1 MKFSR
6 FTLVSASLLLLFS
19 LSACAVS
26 HEEGP
31 TTTASSQQVQT
42 INEEEA
48 QKFTSKHSQKVVSK
62 EVAESGGTSIT
73 FDDGTEYVH
82 VSDTTVGEYF
92 MLSYQSGCKVT
103 YFVESGDYTVATDEY
118 EGEEKASEAT
128 GQVGQY
134 FVESGY
140 SISFANDGTLLIDLQ
155 GNFTHQYD
163 GKEKNGKEKKGNVKE
178 AEGSSYVD
186 SLLNKYGI
194 PNLAFYDSFVKE
206 AVADAKTYFTADE

>member
-6 FTLVSASLLLLFS
+6 FTLVSASLLLIAC
-19 LSACAVS
+19 LSACGFRY
-26 HEEGP
+26 EEGQ
-31 TTTASSQQVQT
+31 TSTASRQQAQT
-42 INEEEA
+42 INEEEV
-48 QKFTSKHSQKVVSK
+48 QKFTSQHSQKVVSK

-82 VSDTTVGEYF
+82 VSDTTVGEYY

-103 YFVESGDYTVATDEY
+103 YFIESGDYTVATDEY
-118 EGEEKASEAT
+118 EGEDKASAAK

-134 FVESGY
+134 FVDSGY
-140 SISFANDGTLLIDLQ
+140 SISFANDGALLIDLQ

-163 GKEKNGKEKKGNVKE
+163 GKEKKGNIKD

-186 SLLNKYGI
+186 SLLNQYGI
-194 PNLAFYDSFVKE
+194 PNLAFYDSFVKKV
-206 AVADAKTYFTADE
+206 VADAKTYFTTDE

>member
-6 FTLVSASLLLLFS
+6 ISLISVALLLIAC
-19 LSACAVS
+19 LSACAARYG
-26 HEEGP
+26 EGQ
-31 TTTASSQQVQT
+31 TSTVSSQPVQT

-48 QKFTSKHSQKVVSK
+48 QKFTSQHSQKVVSK

-92 MLSYQSGCKVT
+92 MLSYPSGCKVT
-103 YFVESGDYTVATDEY
+103 YFIECGDYTVATDEY
-118 EGEEKASEAT
+118 EGEDKASAAK

-134 FVESGY
+134 FVDSGY
-140 SISFANDGTLLIDLQ
+140 SISFANDGGLLIDLQ

-163 GKEKNGKEKKGNVKE
+163 GKEKKGNIKD
-178 AEGSSYVD
+178 AKGSSYVD
-186 SLLNKYGI
+186 SLLNQYGI

-206 AVADAKTYFTADE
+206 VVADAKTYFTTDE

>member
-6 FTLVSASLLLLFS
+6 FTLVTASLLLIAC
-19 LSACAVS
+19 LSACAVRY
-26 HEEGP
+26 EEGQ
-31 TTTASSQQVQT
+31 TSTASSQQVQT

-48 QKFTSKHSQKVVSK
+48 QKFTSQHSQKVASK
-62 EVAESGGTSIT
+62 EVGDDGGTLIV
-73 FDDGTEYVH
+73 FEDGTEYLFT
-82 VSDTTVGEYF
+82 DEYY

-103 YFVESGDYTVATDEY
+103 YFIESGDYTVATDEY
-118 EGEEKASEAT
+118 EGEDKASTAK

-134 FVESGY
+134 FVDSGY

-163 GKEKNGKEKKGNVKE
+163 DQEKKGNIKD
-178 AEGSSYVD
+178 AEGNSYVD
-186 SLLNKYGI
+186 SLLNQYGI

-206 AVADAKTYFTADE
+206 VVADAKTYFTTDE

>member
-6 FTLVSASLLLLFS
+6 FTLVSASLLLLAF
-19 LSACAVS
+19 LSACSVK
-26 HEEGP
+26 HEEGK

-48 QKFTSKHSQKVVSK
+48 QKFTSQHSQTVASK
-62 EVAESGGTSIT
+62 EVAEGGGTLIV
-73 FDDGTEYVH
+73 FEDGTEYLFTEGYYV
-82 VSDTTVGEYF
+82 
-92 MLSYQSGCKVT
+92 LSYQSGCKVT

-118 EGEEKASEAT
+118 EGEDKASAAK

-163 GKEKNGKEKKGNVKE
+163 GKEKKGNVKE

-186 SLLNKYGI
+186 SLLNQYGI

>member
-6 FTLVSASLLLLFS
+6 FILVSASLLLIAC
-19 LSACAVS
+19 LSDCAVRY
-26 HEEGP
+26 EEGQ
-31 TTTASSQQVQT
+31 TSTVSSQQVQT
-42 INEEEA
+42 INEEEV
-48 QKFTSKHSQKVVSK
+48 QKFTSQHSQKVVSK
-62 EVAESGGTSIT
+62 EVAKSGGTSIT

-92 MLSYQSGCKVT
+92 MLSYPSGCKVT
-103 YFVESGDYTVATDEY
+103 YFIECGDYTVATDEY
-118 EGEEKASEAT
+118 EGEDKASAAK

-134 FVESGY
+134 FVDSGY
-140 SISFANDGTLLIDLQ
+140 SISFANDGALLIDLQ

-163 GKEKNGKEKKGNVKE
+163 GKEKTGNIKD

-186 SLLNKYGI
+186 SLLNQYGI

-206 AVADAKTYFTADE
+206 VVADAKTYFTTDE

>member
-26 HEEGP
+26 HEEGQ
-31 TTTASSQQVQT
+31 TTTASSQQVQP
-42 INEEEA
+42 INEKET
-48 QKFTSKHSQKVVSK
+48 QKFTTQHSQNVASK
-62 EVAESGGTSIT
+62 EVGDDGGTLIV
-73 FDDGTEYVH
+73 FEDGTEYLFT
-82 VSDTTVGEYF
+82 DEYY
-92 MLSYQSGCKVT
+92 MLSYPSGCKVT

-118 EGEEKASEAT
+118 EGEDKASEAK

-140 SISFANDGTLLIDLQ
+140 SISFANDGVLLIDLQ

-163 GKEKNGKEKKGNVKE
+163 GKEKKGSIKD

-186 SLLNKYGI
+186 GLLNKYGI

>member
-6 FTLVSASLLLLFS
+6 FTLVSASLLLIAC
-19 LSACAVS
+19 LSACAVRY
-26 HEEGP
+26 EEEQ

-42 INEEEA
+42 INEKEA
-48 QKFTSKHSQKVVSK
+48 QKFTTQHSQNVASK
-62 EVAESGGTSIT
+62 EVGDDGGTLIV
-73 FDDGTEYVH
+73 FEDGTEYLF
-82 VSDTTVGEYF
+82 TEEYYV
-92 MLSYQSGCKVT
+92 LSYQSGCKVT

-118 EGEEKASEAT
+118 EGEDKASEAK

-163 GKEKNGKEKKGNVKE
+163 GKEKKGNVKE

-186 SLLNKYGI
+186 SLLNQYGI
-194 PNLAFYDSFVKE
+194 PNLTFYDSFVKE

>member
-1 MKFSR
+1 MKRSR
-6 FTLVSASLLLLFS
+6 VTIISASLLLIAC
-19 LSACAVS
+19 LSACAVRY
-26 HEEGP
+26 EEGQ
-31 TTTASSQQVQT
+31 TSTASSQQVQT

-48 QKFTSKHSQKVVSK
+48 QKFTSQHSQKVASK
-62 EVAESGGTSIT
+62 EVTESGGTSIT

-82 VSDTTVGEYF
+82 VSDTSVGEYY
-92 MLSYQSGCKVT
+92 MLSYPSGCKVT
-103 YFVESGDYTVATDEY
+103 YFIESGDFTVATDEY
-118 EGEEKASEAT
+118 EGEDKASEAK

-134 FVESGY
+134 FAESGY

-163 GKEKNGKEKKGNVKE
+163 GKEKKGSVKD

-206 AVADAKTYFTADE
+206 AVADAVTYFTLAE

>member
-6 FTLVSASLLLLFS
+6 FTLVSASLLLIAC
-19 LSACAVS
+19 LSACAVRY
-26 HEEGP
+26 EEGQ
-31 TTTASSQQVQT
+31 TSTASSQQAQT
-42 INEEEA
+42 INEEEV
-48 QKFTSKHSQKVVSK
+48 QKFTSQHSQKVVSK

-82 VSDTTVGEYF
+82 VSDTTVGEYY
-92 MLSYQSGCKVT
+92 MLSYPSGCKVT
-103 YFVESGDYTVATDEY
+103 YFDESGDYTVATDKY

-128 GQVGQY
+128 GQIGQY
-134 FVESGY
+134 FVASGY
-140 SISFANDGTLLIDLQ
+140 SIAFANDGTLLIDLQ

-163 GKEKNGKEKKGNVKE
+163 GKEKKGNVKE

-186 SLLNKYGI
+186 SLLNQYGI

>member
-1 MKFSR
+1 MKRSR
-6 FTLVSASLLLLFS
+6 VTIIGASLLLLAC
-19 LSACAVS
+19 LSACAVKYK
-26 HEEGP
+26 EGQ
-31 TTTASSQQVQT
+31 TSTASSQQVQT

-48 QKFTSKHSQKVVSK
+48 QKFTTQHSQKVVSK
-62 EVAESGGTSIT
+62 EVAEGGGTSIT
-73 FDDGTEYVH
+73 FDDGTEFLH
-82 VSDTTVGEYF
+82 TPASTLGEHYS
-92 MLSYQSGCKVT
+92 LSYPSGCMVT
-103 YFVESGDYTVATDEY
+103 YFVESGDFTVATDEY
-118 EGEEKASEAT
+118 EGEDKASEAK

-163 GKEKNGKEKKGNVKE
+163 GKEKKGSVKDV
-178 AEGSSYVD
+178 EGSSYVD

-206 AVADAKTYFTADE
+206 AVADAETYFVDNE

>member
-26 HEEGP
+26 HEEGQ

-42 INEEEA
+42 INEKEA
-48 QKFTSKHSQKVVSK
+48 QKFTTQHSQNVVSK
-62 EVAESGGTSIT
+62 EVGDDGGTLIV
-73 FDDGTEYVH
+73 FEDGTEYLF
-82 VSDTTVGEYF
+82 TEEYYV
-92 MLSYQSGCKVT
+92 LSYQSGCKVT

-128 GQVGQY
+128 GQIGQY

-163 GKEKNGKEKKGNVKE
+163 GKEKKGNVKE

-186 SLLNKYGI
+186 SLLNQYGI

>member
-19 LSACAVS
+19 LSACAVRY
-26 HEEGP
+26 EEGQ

-48 QKFTSKHSQKVVSK
+48 QKFTSQHSQTVASK
-62 EVAESGGTSIT
+62 EVAEGGGTLIV
-73 FDDGTEYVH
+73 FEDGTEYLFT
-82 VSDTTVGEYF
+82 DEYYV
-92 MLSYQSGCKVT
+92 LSYQSSCKVT

-118 EGEEKASEAT
+118 EGEDKASEAK

-140 SISFANDGTLLIDLQ
+140 SISFANDGHLTVDLQ
-155 GNFTHQYD
+155 GNFVHQAND
-163 GKEKNGKEKKGNVKE
+163 QEKKGSIKE

-186 SLLNKYGI
+186 SLLNQYGI

>member
-6 FTLVSASLLLLFS
+6 FTLVSASLLLIAC
-19 LSACAVS
+19 LSACAVRY
-26 HEEGP
+26 EEGQ
-31 TTTASSQQVQT
+31 TSTASSQQVQT
-42 INEEEA
+42 INEDEV

-82 VSDTTVGEYF
+82 VSETTVGEYF
-92 MLSYQSGCKVT
+92 MLSYPSGCKVT
-103 YFVESGDYTVATDEY
+103 YFIESGDYTVATDEY
-118 EGEEKASEAT
+118 EGEDKASAAK

-134 FVESGY
+134 FVDSGY
-140 SISFANDGTLLIDLQ
+140 SISFANDGALLIDLQ

-163 GKEKNGKEKKGNVKE
+163 DQEKKGNIKD
-178 AEGSSYVD
+178 AEGNSYVD
-186 SLLNKYGI
+186 SLLNQYGI

-206 AVADAKTYFTADE
+206 VVADAKTYLTTDE

>member
-6 FTLVSASLLLLFS
+6 FTLVSASLLLIAC
-19 LSACAVS
+19 LSACAVRY
-26 HEEGP
+26 EEGQ
-31 TTTASSQQVQT
+31 TSTASSQQAQT
-42 INEEEA
+42 INEEEV
-48 QKFTSKHSQKVVSK
+48 QKFTSQHSQKVVSK

-82 VSDTTVGEYF
+82 VSDTTVGEYY
-92 MLSYQSGCKVT
+92 MLSYPSGCKVT
-103 YFVESGDYTVATDEY
+103 YFDESGDYTVATDKY

-128 GQVGQY
+128 GQIGQY
-134 FVESGY
+134 FVASGY
-140 SISFANDGTLLIDLQ
+140 SIAFVNDGTLLIDLQ

-163 GKEKNGKEKKGNVKE
+163 GKEKKGNVKE

-186 SLLNKYGI
+186 SLLNQYGI

>member
-26 HEEGP
+26 HEEGQ
-31 TTTASSQQVQT
+31 TTTASSQQVQP
-42 INEEEA
+42 INEKEA
-48 QKFTSKHSQKVVSK
+48 QKFTTQHSQNVVSK
-62 EVAESGGTSIT
+62 EVGDDGGTLIV
-73 FDDGTEYVH
+73 FEDGTEYLF
-82 VSDTTVGEYF
+82 TEEYYV
-92 MLSYQSGCKVT
+92 LSYQSGCKVT

-128 GQVGQY
+128 GQIGQY

-163 GKEKNGKEKKGNVKE
+163 GKEKKGNVKE
-178 AEGSSYVD
+178 TEGSSYVD
-186 SLLNKYGI
+186 SLLNQYGI

>member
-6 FTLVSASLLLLFS
+6 FTLVSASLLLLAF
-19 LSACAVS
+19 LSACAVK
-26 HEEGP
+26 HEEGQ

-42 INEEEA
+42 INEKEA
-48 QKFTSKHSQKVVSK
+48 QKFTTQHSQNVASK
-62 EVAESGGTSIT
+62 EVGDDGGTLIV
-73 FDDGTEYVH
+73 FEDGTEYLF
-82 VSDTTVGEYF
+82 TEEYYV
-92 MLSYQSGCKVT
+92 LSYQSGCKVT

-128 GQVGQY
+128 GQIGQY

-163 GKEKNGKEKKGNVKE
+163 GKEKKGNVKE
-178 AEGSSYVD
+178 TEGSSYVD
-186 SLLNKYGI
+186 SLLNQYGI

>member
-26 HEEGP
+26 HEEGQ

-42 INEEEA
+42 INEKEA
-48 QKFTSKHSQKVVSK
+48 QKFTTQHSQNVVSK
-62 EVAESGGTSIT
+62 EVGDDGGTLIV
-73 FDDGTEYVH
+73 FEDGTEYLF
-82 VSDTTVGEYF
+82 TEEYYV
-92 MLSYQSGCKVT
+92 LSYQSGCKVT

-128 GQVGQY
+128 GQIGQY

-163 GKEKNGKEKKGNVKE
+163 GKEKKGNVKE
-178 AEGSSYVD
+178 TEGSSYVD
-186 SLLNKYGI
+186 SLLNQYGI

>member
-6 FTLVSASLLLLFS
+6 FTLVSASLLLIAC
-19 LSACAVS
+19 LSACAVRYEKGQTS
-26 HEEGP
+26 
-31 TTTASSQQVQT
+31 TASSQQVQT

-48 QKFTSKHSQKVVSK
+48 QKFTSQHSQKVASK
-62 EVAESGGTSIT
+62 EVGDDGGTLIV
-73 FDDGTEYVH
+73 FEDGTEYLF
-82 VSDTTVGEYF
+82 TEEYYV
-92 MLSYQSGCKVT
+92 LSYQSGCKVT

-118 EGEEKASEAT
+118 EGEDKASEAK

-140 SISFANDGTLLIDLQ
+140 SISFANDGHLTVDLQ
-155 GNFTHQYD
+155 GNFVHQANNQ
-163 GKEKNGKEKKGNVKE
+163 EKRGSIKE

-186 SLLNKYGI
+186 GLLNKYGI
-194 PNLAFYDSFVKE
+194 PNLTFYDSFVKE